1 MMNQVFVFSALQE
14 TEVRQLKTQHLSNL
28 DEHVE
33 RYMCPNQSIL
43 SPESGLR

>member
-1 MMNQVFVFSALQE
+1 MMNQVFVFSALPE
-14 TEVRQLKTQHLSNL
+14 TEVRQLKTQHLYNL

-33 RYMCPNQSIL
+33 RYLRPNQAL